1 MRCVRSYH
9 LQTVDPINTI
19 PLQIFIQQVKSA
31 QASQAREV
39 KLDIATANNLAFT
52 LGIVMSRL
60 TEDLEKILV
69 KSKDVKDDEV
79 IQVTMDGGTGW
90 K

>member
-1 MRCVRSYH
+1 MSVS
-9 LQTVDPINTI
+9 DPINTQ
-19 PLQIFIQQVKSA
+19 PIQQFIKIVEQVDKA
-31 QASQAREV
+31 NQKEI
-39 KLDIATANNLAFT
+39 KMNLATAKTLANT

-60 TEDLEKILV
+60 AGDYEELLKNSSSSNSST
-69 KSKDVKDDEV
+69 SDEV